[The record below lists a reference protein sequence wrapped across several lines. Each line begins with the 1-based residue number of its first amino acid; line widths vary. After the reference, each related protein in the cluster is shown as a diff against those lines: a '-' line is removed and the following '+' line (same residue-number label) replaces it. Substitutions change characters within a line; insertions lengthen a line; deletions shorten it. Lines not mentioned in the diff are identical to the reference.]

1 MKKIII
7 IALLITGCKKQTTVE
22 PTTTVTTPIVTA
34 VPDKTVTVY
43 SKAYGGNG
51 WVHINW
57 RGDDT
62 LSHDSIYIYSLNKYT
77 TKILATDSIDLFFY
91 SKACGSCPY
100 QANDITVT
108 VNGILKWSLSGN
120 IGNQRYNVTL

>member
-7 IALLITGCKKQTTVE
+7 IALLITGCKKQATVA
-22 PTTTVTTPIVTA
+22 PTTVTNPIITA

-57 RGDDT
+57 TGDDT
-62 LSHDSIYIYSLNKYT
+62 LSHDSIYIYSLSKYT
-77 TKILATDSIDLFFY
+77 TKILATDSIDLFFN
-91 SKACGSCPY
+91 SKACGSCSY
-100 QANDITVT
+100 QPNDIVVT
-108 VNGILKWSLSGN
+108 VNGVVKWNISSN
-120 IGNQRYNVTL
+120 IGNLRYNITL